1 MNKGIHVDP
10 ERVRGA
16 VNLNFEIQDNQSN
29 YGDEWLTQGYLERT
43 FTSINTELDNYNACV
58 SSLMKSLNQYDDIDS
73 NKISESVLNLIS
85 GLSSSLASF
94 FQGLPSDTTP
104 EREESSSE
112 DREHHLRYG
121 GSNDNSD
128 NQEQPNQEDTSNDDV
143 DPNEPEEEPIEEPID
158 EPTEQNEEIIN
169 ENLIAASIG
178 AIAFQTPITLY
189 STIGGEGIQTS
200 SETEYGLLGIENQ
213 DNTMYYKMID
223 KKTGK
228 IYYAKIQETTI
239 EEDIQLLH
247 VKENALILNSTD
259 IGSDDNFVK
268 LADSDSYY
276 IVLDKQEINGVSFA
290 TILDSNDGNNYY
302 VPISESVEVLPLNQL
317 GEDNPNPEIILEDP
331 DVDITIDGNSPSY
344 SDDDIDISFDES
356 DSLDESNL
364 NSEVLDDS
372 IEVETNDSRGI
383 VSDDSDLEF
392 SDSNYVPEDLINDPK
407 YYEDSEMLDNI
418 K

>member
-1 MNKGIHVDP
+1 M
-10 ERVRGA
+10 
-16 VNLNFEIQDNQSN
+16 
-29 YGDEWLTQGYLERT
+29 
-43 FTSINTELDNYNACV
+43 
-58 SSLMKSLNQYDDIDS
+58 
-73 NKISESVLNLIS
+73 
-85 GLSSSLASF
+85 
-94 FQGLPSDTTP
+94 
-104 EREESSSE
+104 
-112 DREHHLRYG
+112 
-121 GSNDNSD
+121 
-128 NQEQPNQEDTSNDDV
+128 
-143 DPNEPEEEPIEEPID
+143 
-158 EPTEQNEEIIN
+158 
-169 ENLIAASIG
+169 
-178 AIAFQTPITLY
+178 Y

-239 EEDIQLLH
+239 EEDVQLLH